1 MLLTSNFMLNHS
13 DSPFAH
19 SIFPYLHS
27 YSNHKTVEHHLLK
40 RVLIPDVLPSEVL
53 DGKGGEFSL
62 VAGDFEEIYGS
73 DGPTSDGSN
82 GQKGK
87 WASVVTCFFI
97 DCVGVFERGADKVR
111 LRKLMVG
118 TKHCPLLTNH
128 IRLAR
133 GRRGVDQP
141 WAVALA
147 FREFAH
153 YFCKR

>member
-1 MLLTSNFMLNHS
+1 MLNHS

-53 DGKGGEFSL
+53 EGKGGEFSL

-73 DGPTSDGSN
+73 DDLTEDGSE

-97 DCVGVFERGADKVR
+97 DCVSGYTSTLSSSLQSRCVV
-111 LRKLMVG
+111 LTLG
-118 TKHCPLLTNH
+118 TECRQIPAYHL
-128 IRLAR
+128 
-133 GRRGVDQP
+133 
-141 WAVALA
+141 
-147 FREFAH
+147 
-153 YFCKR
+153 

>member
-1 MLLTSNFMLNHS
+1 MKDQANIPGFSSQGNEFSTYMLLTSNFMLNHS

-53 DGKGGEFSL
+53 EGKGGEFSL

-73 DGPTSDGSN
+73 DDLTEDGSE

-97 DCVGVFERGADKVR
+97 DCVSRYTPVY
-111 LRKLMVG
+111 
-118 TKHCPLLTNH
+118 P
-128 IRLAR
+128 
-133 GRRGVDQP
+133 
-141 WAVALA
+141 
-147 FREFAH
+147 AH
-153 YFCKR
+153 YNQDAWCLR